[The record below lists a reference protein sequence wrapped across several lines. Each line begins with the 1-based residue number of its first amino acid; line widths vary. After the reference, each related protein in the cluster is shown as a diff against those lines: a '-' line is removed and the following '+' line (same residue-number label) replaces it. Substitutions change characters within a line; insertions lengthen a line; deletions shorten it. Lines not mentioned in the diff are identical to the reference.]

1 MNATGE
7 PRAAGPLRR
16 KWSGALVQGSVL
28 HLSAQ
33 LFLMLCTYCR
43 CRGAGAQPGPGG
55 VRHLWDRRPVA
66 DDHESVGRFGVP
78 QASGK
83 LMAEPPARRPHRRE
97 RADLVAPAYLVL
109 FAGMWLAAPAIAAI
123 FEIPEGAGLL
133 RLAFWDIPIYGAFFV
148 LWHILNA
155 RRRFLIEST
164 SFVLYALTKV
174 VGISILVWIGPTLR
188 DAFIVNIASSLVAAL
203 FIGWFV
209 GRMPWRFSLAESRR
223 IMQLAMPIGILTIGL
238 QLLPT
243 IDLWMLSAIG
253 SHPDDAVRGYYVAA
267 PQHRAHSELHQQRL
281 ERRSVTSIA
290 SAMGTGDR
298 VAVQRAMEMTVRFL
312 LVALLPA
319 GALIAVN
326 AREILTLLFSP
337 EFAPAAPLLAV
348 LGFAQGVCMTSFGTL
363 LSIMTGGRQAKT
375 ASRLAMGWCPS
386 RHVESGRRV
395 AVRCPRR
402 SGREPPVVR
411 DRSRRARSYFSGAST
426 ARSHAPASCCASSW
440 RRSPR
445 GGVGAHRGG
454 GCGCWSSSSSS
465 ASSTWQ
471 RCRCS
476 ASLVG
481 ATSRCFAVARLQARV
496 AELPPRPVKASRL
509 TRSSWQ

>member
-1 MNATGE
+1 MNATGAAQG
-7 PRAAGPLRR
+7 AAGAATPEMVRR
-16 KWSGALVQGSVL
+16 LVQGSVL

-33 LFLMLCTYCR
+33 LFLTLCTYVVAVVLAR
-43 CRGAGAQPGPGG
+43 SLGPAAFGIYG
-55 VRHLWDRRPVA
+55 IVYSLLMTT
-66 DDHESVGRFGVP
+66 EFVGRFGIP

-83 LMAEPPARRPHRRE
+83 LMAELPAQHDRI
-97 RADLVAPAYLVL
+97 AASGLTISLSAYLVL

-123 FEIPEGAGLL
+123 FGIPEGAGLL

-223 IMQLAMPIGILTIGL
+223 IMQLAMPIGILTVGL

-253 SHPDDAVRGYYVAA
+253 NYSDDAVLGYYVAA
-267 PQHRAHSELHQQRL
+267 L
-281 ERRSVTSIA
+281 SIA
-290 SAMGTGDR
+290 RIPNFISNGLNAALGHLDR
-298 VAVQRAMEMTVRFL
+298 QCDGGGRPRRGPACHGADG
-312 LVALLPA
+312 ALPA
-319 GALIAVN
+319 GGAAARRRADRGQRPRDPDPPVLARVRARSTAVGHPRLR
-326 AREILTLLFSP
+326 AGRVHDQLRHAVVDHDRRSP
-337 EFAPAAPLLAV
+337 GQDRQPPGNGAGA
-348 LGFAQGVCMTSFGTL
+348 
-363 LSIMTGGRQAKT
+363 GRHSVQ
-375 ASRLAMGWCPS
+375 P
-386 RHVESGRRV
+386 GRRV
-395 AVRCPRR
+395 AVRRHRR
-402 SGREPPVVR
+402 SGGEPLVVR
-411 DRSRRARSYFSGAST
+411 DRSRRCRSYFSGAST
-426 ARSHAPASCCASSW
+426 ARSHGPVRCCALSCATLASRW
-440 RRSPR
+440 CRRTSR
-445 GGVGAHRGG
+445 RRV
-454 GCGCWSSSSSS
+454 CGCWSSSSSS

-476 ASLVG
+476 ALSAG
-481 ATSRCFAVARLQARV
+481 ATSRCFAAARLRARV
-496 AELPPRPVKASRL
+496 GQGCGAEAGEG
-509 TRSSWQ
+509 